1 MRSWNRRFCAGAHH
15 TLDRI
20 YLFGQSL
27 EPTFLTYQRH
37 RSPPYS
43 MLLVL
48 LFGVGSCLQYKV
60 IYSLNRSPVH
70 ARSELPNPRGTPLF
84 RQPWSR
90 QKLRGSHSKSVLYRR
105 SFALHWFWTRRKCSQ
120 NLCIPSWFRVGSC
133 LENRAPNDHTS
144 IFLVGSRLENFDGS
158 PSKSREVWAVWD
170 AIFQTGAH
178 QNYKGMDKFR
188 TPFCTLP
195 ETVQR
200 KITEVWCQLAVGSDG
215 LFGVTMSAK
224 SDVPIGF

>member
-1 MRSWNRRFCAGAHH
+1 
-15 TLDRI
+15 
-20 YLFGQSL
+20 
-27 EPTFLTYQRH
+27 
-37 RSPPYS
+37 

-60 IYSLNRSPVH
+60 MYSLNRSPVH

-120 NLCIPSWFRVGSC
+120 NLCLPSWFRVGSRF
-133 LENRAPNDHTS
+133 ENRAPNGHTS
-144 IFLVGSRLENFDGS
+144 IFLEGSRL
-158 PSKSREVWAVWD
+158 VWD

-178 QNYKGMDKFR
+178 QNYEGMDKFR
-188 TPFCTLP
+188 TPFCALP

-200 KITEVWCQLAVGSDG
+200 KIREVWCRLAVGSDG
-215 LFGVTMSAK
+215 LFGVTMSAE

>member
-1 MRSWNRRFCAGAHH
+1 
-15 TLDRI
+15 
-20 YLFGQSL
+20 
-27 EPTFLTYQRH
+27 
-37 RSPPYS
+37 

-90 QKLRGSHSKSVLYRR
+90 QKLRGSHSKSVLYKR

-120 NLCIPSWFRVGSC
+120 NLCLPSWFRVGSRF
-133 LENRAPNDHTS
+133 ENRAPNGHTS
-144 IFLVGSRLENFDGS
+144 IFLEGSRL
-158 PSKSREVWAVWD
+158 VWD
-170 AIFQTGAH
+170 AIFQTGALQKYGGMAVWGAIFQTGAH
-178 QNYKGMDKFR
+178 PKPRGMDKFR

-215 LFGVTMSAK
+215 LFGVTMSAE